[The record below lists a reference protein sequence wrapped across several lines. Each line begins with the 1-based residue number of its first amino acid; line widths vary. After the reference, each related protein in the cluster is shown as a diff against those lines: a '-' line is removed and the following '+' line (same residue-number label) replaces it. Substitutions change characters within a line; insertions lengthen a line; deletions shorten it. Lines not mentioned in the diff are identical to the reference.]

1 MRSHLPHL
9 SKQQVI
15 QLAKLI
21 EKILLVLQPEQI
33 WCLGTRTTIMQDWSC
48 FWPGEGYRETI
59 FPTTFDLLILT
70 TDTEKRPEYE
80 LIQLIEQQAASLP
93 CEITC
98 MVQKYAA
105 FMEGLPA
112 GYRFDT
118 TVYRKAVPVYNN
130 GKPLTADLTIE
141 LTKEEMKTRITTQ
154 WNRCFTT
161 AQRFFK
167 TATDCQ
173 QDNWPEQAVFNL
185 HQAAQHTCMAI
196 LRGITGYRS
205 TTHNLSRLLALID
218 NFSMEPSV
226 IFPRLTRE
234 ETELFNLLNKA
245 YSDARYK
252 EDYTV
257 SAEKAAILIDRIKEL
272 MSVAESLYQAKLQEL
287 DREQPIVFPITNT
300 HETTV

>member
-1 MRSHLPHL
+1 MRTHLPHL

-21 EKILLVLQPEQI
+21 EKILLVLQPELI

-59 FPTTFDLLILT
+59 FPTTFDLMILT

-118 TVYRKAVPVYNN
+118 TVYRKAVPVYSS
-130 GKPLTADLTIE
+130 GKLLTAE
-141 LTKEEMKTRITTQ
+141 LPGEPTKEEMKTRITTQ

-185 HQAAQHTCMAI
+185 HQAAQHACMGI

-205 TTHNLSRLLALID
+205 TIHNLSRLLALID

-226 IFPRLTRE
+226 IFP
-234 ETELFNLLNKA
+234 
-245 YSDARYK
+245 D
-252 EDYTV
+252 
-257 SAEKAAILIDRIKEL
+257 
-272 MSVAESLYQAKLQEL
+272 
-287 DREQPIVFPITNT
+287 
-300 HETTV
+300 